1 MKRVDFCIPPVGSI
15 SYLVDEVV
23 FSGTDEKTEAQW
35 REVTCSRPPRQ
46 PVTETN

>member
-23 FSGTDEKTEAQW
+23 FSGTDEKTEAQC
-35 REVTCSRPPRQ
+35 TKLLAQGHPGSQ
-46 PVTETN
+46 